1 MAKFL
6 ITGDPGSGKS
16 ALAEALARRGYT
28 AYDTDDL
35 PDVTRLEDTAGRPVD
50 WPEPPVDWSRY
61 GWNWQE
67 AGLRERLA
75 SAGTVFVAAI
85 VSNQEEYYSWFD
97 AIFVLVADVATL
109 RQRLLSRNGYGKH
122 PAELAGIL
130 DGHAERVAELL
141 SAPQAVAIDAARP
154 LERVADDVIAY
165 TQAREVWPRRRRE
178 APLRREI

>member
-6 ITGDPGSGKS
+6 VTGDPGSGKS
-16 ALAEALARRGYT
+16 ALAEALTRRGYT

-75 SAGTVFVAAI
+75 SAETVFVAAV
-85 VSNQEEYYSWFD
+85 VSNQEQYYSWFD
-97 AIFVLVADVATL
+97 AIFVLITDLASL
-109 RQRLLSRNGYGKH
+109 RQRLLSRDGYGKH
-122 PAELAGIL
+122 PVELAGIL
-130 DGHAERVAELL
+130 DGHAERAAELL
-141 SAPQAVAIDAARP
+141 SAPHAVAIDATRP
-154 LERVADDVIAY
+154 VERVADDVISRA
-165 TQAREVWPRRRRE
+165 QAWRAGP
-178 APLRREI
+178 PT

>member
-1 MAKFL
+1 M
-6 ITGDPGSGKS
+6 
-16 ALAEALARRGYT
+16 
-28 AYDTDDL
+28 
-35 PDVTRLEDTAGRPVD
+35 
-50 WPEPPVDWSRY
+50 
-61 GWNWQE
+61 
-67 AGLRERLA
+67 
-75 SAGTVFVAAI
+75 
-85 VSNQEEYYSWFD
+85 
-97 AIFVLVADVATL
+97 LVADVATL

-141 SAPQAVAIDAARP
+141 SVPQAVAIDAARP